1 MKFHL
6 TMPAL
11 AGLALSSLSLLG
23 SPLASSAWAAP
34 ACGTENL
41 IAGKRPLQ
49 QTDIKG
55 DTSLVTDGKVGADG
69 TMWDA
74 PVAVTF
80 ETAQSALV
88 YDLGEPRE
96 VGAFF
101 VQADAND
108 TYKIAG
114 ALENNPAAFK
124 PLVQLANVVDRGHG
138 LRTRNLEITPTTVR
152 YIRFGEAAGDGYFS
166 ISEMAVYCK
175 TPSPWPPAMKV
186 VDAPP
191 AATPADVHAPPKPS
205 TSSDG
210 GRSAI
215 FLGVAALFLAWLAY
229 RTIKRGSEGPA
240 TAAADAPSADEPE
253 ATAGTDASAST
264 AKDEPPKDGP
274 PKDEPPKSA

>member
-1 MKFHL
+1 MKLPL

-11 AGLALSSLSLLG
+11 AAGLALSSLFAL
-23 SPLASSAWAAP
+23 SPAAWAAP

-41 IAGKRPLQ
+41 IAGKKPLQ

-55 DTSLVTDGKVGADG
+55 DTALVTDGKVGADG
-69 TMWDA
+69 SMWDA

-80 ETAQSALV
+80 ESAQSALV
-88 YDLGEPRE
+88 YDLGEPRQ
-96 VGAFF
+96 VGAFY

-108 TYKIAG
+108 TYKISG
-114 ALENNPAAFK
+114 ALENKPSEFK

-138 LRTRNLEITPTTVR
+138 LRTRNLEITPATVR
-152 YIRFGEAAGDGYFS
+152 YIRFGEGAGDGYFS

-191 AATPADVHAPPKPS
+191 AQTAADTKAPPKPS

-229 RTIKRGSEGPA
+229 RTIKRGSEPPPA
-240 TAAADAPSADEPE
+240 AEAPEESA
-253 ATAGTDASAST
+253 AGTPPSDDVPPTS
-264 AKDEPPKDGP
+264 KDEPPKP
-274 PKDEPPKSA
+274 V

>member
-1 MKFHL
+1 MKLPL
-6 TMPAL
+6 TIPAL
-11 AGLALSSLSLLG
+11 AAGLTLSSLAAL
-23 SPLASSAWAAP
+23 SPAAWAAP

-41 IAGKRPLQ
+41 IAGKKPLQ

-55 DTSLVTDGKVGADG
+55 DTGLVTDGKVGSDG
-69 TMWDA
+69 SMWDA

-80 ETAQSALV
+80 ESAQSALI
-88 YDLGEPRE
+88 YDLGEARQ
-96 VGAFF
+96 VGAFY

-108 TYKIAG
+108 TYKISG
-114 ALENNPAAFK
+114 ALENKPSEFK

-138 LRTRNLEITPTTVR
+138 LRTRNLEITPATVR
-152 YIRFGEAAGDGYFS
+152 YIRFGEGAGDGYFS

-186 VDAPP
+186 VEAPP
-191 AATPADVHAPPKPS
+191 AQTQADAKAPPKPS

-229 RTIKRGSEGPA
+229 RTIKRSSEPPPAAVGP
-240 TAAADAPSADEPE
+240 DESA
-253 ATAGTDASAST
+253 AGT
-264 AKDEPPKDGP
+264 PPEGEAP
-274 PKDEPPKSA
+274 PPSND

>member
-1 MKFHL
+1 
-6 TMPAL
+6 MPAL
-11 AGLALSSLSLLG
+11 AAGLALSSLSAL
-23 SPLASSAWAAP
+23 SSSAWAAP

-41 IAGKRPLQ
+41 IAGKKPLQ

-69 TMWDA
+69 SMWDA

-80 ETAQSALV
+80 ESAQSALI
-88 YDLGEPRE
+88 YDLGEARQ
-96 VGAFF
+96 VGAFY

-108 TYKIAG
+108 TYKISG
-114 ALENNPAAFK
+114 ALENKPSEFK
-124 PLVQLANVVDRGHG
+124 PLIQLPNVVDRGHG
-138 LRTRNLEITPTTVR
+138 LRTRNLEITPATVR
-152 YIRFGEAAGDGYFS
+152 YLRFGEGAGDGYFP

-191 AATPADVHAPPKPS
+191 AQTAADAKAPPKPS

-229 RTIKRGSEGPA
+229 RTIKRGSEPPPA
-240 TAAADAPSADEPE
+240 ATDDAP
-253 ATAGTDASAST
+253 AGTPPTDDA
-264 AKDEPPKDGP
+264 PPTSSN
-274 PKDEPPKSA
+274 DEPPKSV